1 MFTSFTAPTEA
12 RLGLNQWDG
21 VGWGMASLLAM
32 FQDWNFHQPRIFT
45 SKCILS
51 PSKETCRKLI
61 FYSSYTAMLKS
72 PTDSSRS
79 ASDRMAH
86 SFENPQWWRSFVLQ
100 GGSEFVRVESRSEP
114 SLMNKASDQT
124 GNAILSMSEVQI

>member
-1 MFTSFTAPTEA
+1 
-12 RLGLNQWDG
+12 
-21 VGWGMASLLAM
+21 MA
-32 FQDWNFHQPRIFT
+32 Q
-45 SKCILS
+45 
-51 PSKETCRKLI
+51 
-61 FYSSYTAMLKS
+61 
-72 PTDSSRS
+72 
-79 ASDRMAH
+79 